1 MQMLTNPSMYS
12 YSAPRYLHSRANIQ
26 SHSFSEVLMLD
37 EPTSG
42 LDSFMAHNVIE
53 TLQKLTMQGRTV
65 VCIVMKWVWL
75 RCAVGLSLTTS

>member
-1 MQMLTNPSMYS
+1 
-12 YSAPRYLHSRANIQ
+12 
-26 SHSFSEVLMLD
+26 MLD